1 MPRLLNGYPY
11 MKDLE
16 LHNPNCVSNPNFNL
30 FGLPSS
36 EENAK
41 LIILPVP
48 WEVTVSYGAGTARA
62 PESILKA
69 SHHMDI
75 YDEEMPNEWKK
86 GFYLK
91 PCDKKILMKSDYLRR
106 EAELYIDYISKGDD
120 VNDNQ
125 FMTKS
130 LREVNEGSAFL
141 NQWVYEQTRSL
152 LSSDKLVG
160 LLGGDHSTPLGFMRA
175 LAETKGHYGILQI
188 DAHCDLRDTYEGF
201 HYSHA
206 GIMFNALREIPQ
218 IEKLVQ
224 IGVRDYSQEEFQVI
238 QQSEGR
244 VRTYFDKE
252 IKQRQLKGESW
263 YTTAQEIIA
272 SLPQQ
277 VYISLDIDGLERSLC
292 PDTGTPVPGGF
303 QLDELYLLFS
313 GILSSGRTIIGFD
326 LSEVGVSDNDWN
338 ANVAARLLLK
348 LCNLL
353 SSANR

>member
-1 MPRLLNGYPY
+1 MP
-11 MKDLE
+11 D
-16 LHNPNCVSNPNFNL
+16 
-30 FGLPSS
+30 
-36 EENAK
+36 
-41 LIILPVP
+41 
-48 WEVTVSYGAGTARA
+48 
-62 PESILKA
+62 
-69 SHHMDI
+69 
-75 YDEEMPNEWKK
+75 EWKK

-120 VNDNQ
+120 VKDNQ

-130 LREVNEGSAFL
+130 LREVNEGGAML

-152 LSSDKLVG
+152 LTQQKLVG
-160 LLGGDHSTPLGFMRA
+160 LLGGDHSTPLGFIKA
-175 LAETKGHYGILQI
+175 LAETKGRFGILQI

-206 GIMFNALREIPQ
+206 GIMCNALREIPE

-224 IGVRDYSQEEFQVI
+224 IGVRDYSQEEI
-238 QQSEGR
+238 EYIKQSNGR
-244 VRTYFDKE
+244 VKTYFDKE

-263 YTTAQEIIA
+263 FQIAQKIIDE
-272 SLPQQ
+272 LPQQ
-277 VYISLDIDGLERSLC
+277 VYISFDIDGLERSLC

-303 QLDELYLLFS
+303 QLEELYLLFS
-313 GILSSGRTIIGFD
+313 GIIDSGRTLIGFD
-326 LSEVGVSDNDWN
+326 LCEVGVSENDWN